1 MNFLE
6 NTLIHLED
14 DLCSLYSCLFVNRY
28 WCRHTIP
35 LLWSQPFE
43 LVKETSTH
51 KIIRTYISCLPKE
64 TKKRFRIGGIKL
76 PNYEKTLF
84 DYPKFL
90 KKFNTQKFCRAL
102 NKTFLTNN
110 TISPLYFYSNKSKN
124 KFSNILRKQIKL
136 FKGFYVIY
144 PKNNF
149 DKSINK
155 CFKPILKQ
163 YYSTYP
169 NPYLAKE
176 IFYLLFNQHV
186 TFKSLIINSCLDN
199 RYKMNIELHLFIQRN
214 NNSLQNL
221 STFELDFVKK
231 LSYNR
236 DWKREDF
243 LLTELLNKMSEFV
256 INLKKI
262 RIEIPR
268 DFREPWGEQR
278 LTTKFHQSLCKLIE
292 SQTKLKIFISNYYW
306 DQSEIC
312 LYDSLTRQSNTLNHL
327 TLMELTHS
335 DHHFRKGLSS
345 WKNLETLEL
354 LGGSDFLTP
363 SDVEL
368 EQLSIKNLFIGQNY
382 EPDPLISKILKAS
395 NINLSKLV
403 LDASSN
409 SVIFDSIINYCPQ
422 ITHLSITFSLDNYNY
437 IISLLLNLFS
447 NLYQLKYLKL
457 SSREINK
464 KSIIFESLLNISKS
478 FPLSLKHLV
487 LEFNMYYL
495 NLDNF
500 LKQCHH
506 LINLD
511 IIYNNIIIQDEL
523 FLTLMQYKK
532 DNINCQNIR
541 FFSSL
546 EFPYNL
552 DLDFLNDV
560 SEYVTFVKEKNS
572 IFNNNNLW

>member
-6 NTLIHLED
+6 NILLHLED
-14 DLCSLYSCLFVNRY
+14 DLYSLYSCLLVNRY

-43 LVKETSTH
+43 LVDETSTH

-64 TKKRFRIGGIKL
+64 SKKRFRIGGIKL
-76 PNYEKTLF
+76 PKYEKTLF
-84 DYPKFL
+84 DYPIFL

-102 NKTFLTNN
+102 NKTFLTS
-110 TISPLYFYSNKSKN
+110 TTTPQYFYSNKSKN
-124 KFSNILRKQIKL
+124 KFNNILRKQIKL
-136 FKGFYVIY
+136 FKGFYIIY

-176 IFYLLFNQHV
+176 IFYLLFNQYV
-186 TFKSLIINSCLDN
+186 TFKNLIINTCLDN

-214 NNSLQNL
+214 PNSLKNL

-236 DWKREDF
+236 DWEMEDF
-243 LLTELLNKMSEFV
+243 LLTELLNKMSEIA

-262 RIEIPR
+262 RIEVPR
-268 DFREPWGEQR
+268 DFREPWEERR
-278 LTTKFHQSLCKLIE
+278 LTTRFHQSLCKLIE

-312 LYDSLTRQSNTLNHL
+312 LYESLTRQSNTLTHL

-335 DHHFRKGLSS
+335 DHHFRRGLSL

-363 SDVEL
+363 SDIEL

-382 EPDPLISKILKAS
+382 EPDPLISKILKSS
-395 NINLSKLV
+395 NINLSKLI
-403 LDASSN
+403 LD
-409 SVIFDSIINYCPQ
+409 
-422 ITHLSITFSLDNYNY
+422 
-437 IISLLLNLFS
+437 
-447 NLYQLKYLKL
+447 
-457 SSREINK
+457 
-464 KSIIFESLLNISKS
+464 
-478 FPLSLKHLV
+478 
-487 LEFNMYYL
+487 
-495 NLDNF
+495 
-500 LKQCHH
+500 
-506 LINLD
+506 
-511 IIYNNIIIQDEL
+511 
-523 FLTLMQYKK
+523 
-532 DNINCQNIR
+532 
-541 FFSSL
+541 
-546 EFPYNL
+546 
-552 DLDFLNDV
+552 
-560 SEYVTFVKEKNS
+560 
-572 IFNNNNLW
+572 

>member
-6 NTLIHLED
+6 NTLSHLED
-14 DLCSLYSCLFVNRY
+14 DLYSLYSCLLVNRY
-28 WCRHTIP
+28 WSQHVIP

-43 LVKETSTH
+43 LVKETSSH
-51 KIIRTYISCLPKE
+51 KIIITYISCLPKE

-76 PNYEKTLF
+76 PNYERTLF
-84 DYPKFL
+84 DYPKYL
-90 KKFNTQKFCRAL
+90 KNFNTQKFCRAL
-102 NKTFLTNN
+102 NKTFLTN
-110 TISPLYFYSNKSKN
+110 TTSPQYFYSKKSKN
-124 KFSNILRKQIKL
+124 KFSNIIRKQIKL
-136 FKGFYVIY
+136 FKGFYIIY

-176 IFYLLFNQHV
+176 IIYLLFNQYI
-186 TFKSLIINSCLDN
+186 TLKSLIINTCLDN
-199 RYKMNIELHLFIQRN
+199 RYKMDIELHLFLQRN
-214 NNSLQNL
+214 HNSLQNL

-236 DWKREDF
+236 EWKKEDF
-243 LLTELLNKMSEFV
+243 LLTELLNKMSEYA
-256 INLKKI
+256 INLRKI
-262 RIEIPR
+262 RIEIPFS
-268 DFREPWGEQR
+268 DPWGGQR
-278 LTTKFHQSLCKLIE
+278 LTTKFHQSLRKLIE

-306 DQSEIC
+306 DQTESC
-312 LYDSLTRQSNTLNHL
+312 LYESLTKQSNTLKRL

-335 DHHFRKGLSS
+335 DHRFRKGLSS

-363 SDVEL
+363 SNVEL

-382 EPDPLISKILKAS
+382 EPDPLISKILKAT
-395 NINLSKLV
+395 NKNLNKLV
-403 LDASSN
+403 LDGSSN
-409 SVIFDSIINYCPQ
+409 SIIFETIIKYCPK
-422 ITHLSITFSLDNYNY
+422 ITHLSITLSLDNYNY
-437 IISLLLNLFS
+437 IILLLPKLFS

-464 KSIIFESLLNISKS
+464 KSEIFESLLKVSKS
-478 FPLSLKHLV
+478 FPLSLQHLV
-487 LEFNMYYL
+487 LELNMYYL
-495 NLDNF
+495 NLDYF

-506 LINLD
+506 YLIYLD

-532 DNINCQNIR
+532 DNNNCQKIR

-552 DLDFLNDV
+552 DLDFLDDV
-560 SEYVTFVKEKNS
+560 SEYITFVKEKYSN
-572 IFNNNNLW
+572 FNINNLW